1 MALIIRP
8 ADGNDLVAVLS
19 VGHRTWPLT
28 YEPIAGADYVAMG
41 LAKWWTEDAT
51 IPAVGPGNV
60 NQAAFGGLT
69 GR

>member
-28 YEPIAGADYVAMG
+28 YEPIAGRSEEHTSE
-41 LAKWWTEDAT
+41 L
-51 IPAVGPGNV
+51 
-60 NQAAFGGLT
+60 QSH
-69 GR
+69 